1 MVYVIG
7 RGNGDMSLDLF
18 VFIHSVGLPI
28 ASACIGG
35 YFVFLTLKYILAGV
49 TSSINSIS
57 SIITQLEQRVDTMNT
72 QLQRIDIKVTHSL
85 GLEPDY
91 DRIARAEKADNR
103 KD

>member
-1 MVYVIG
+1 M
-7 RGNGDMSLDLF
+7 
-18 VFIHSVGLPI
+18 GLPI

-49 TSSINSIS
+49 TSSINGIAN
-57 SIITQLEQRVDTMNT
+57 IITQLEQRVDNMNT
-72 QLQRIDIKVTHSL
+72 QLQRIDIKITHSL

-91 DRIARAEKADNR
+91 DRIARAEKSDNR

>member
-1 MVYVIG
+1 V
-7 RGNGDMSLDLF
+7 SLDLF

-49 TSSINSIS
+49 TSSINGIAN
-57 SIITQLEQRVDTMNT
+57 IITQLEQRVDNMNT
-72 QLQRIDIKVTHSL
+72 QLQRIDIKITHSL

-91 DRIARAEKADNR
+91 DRIARAEKSDNR

>member
-1 MVYVIG
+1 
-7 RGNGDMSLDLF
+7 

-49 TSSINSIS
+49 TSSINGIAN
-57 SIITQLEQRVDTMNT
+57 IITQLEQRVDNMNT
-72 QLQRIDIKVTHSL
+72 QLQRIDIKITHSL

-91 DRIARAEKADNR
+91 DRIARAEKSDNR

>member
-1 MVYVIG
+1 
-7 RGNGDMSLDLF
+7 MSLDLF

-91 DRIARAEKADNR
+91 ERIARAEKADNR

>member
-1 MVYVIG
+1 
-7 RGNGDMSLDLF
+7 MSLDLF

-49 TSSINSIS
+49 TSSINGIAN
-57 SIITQLEQRVDTMNT
+57 IITQLEQRVDNMNT

-91 DRIARAEKADNR
+91 DRIARAEKSDNR

>member
-1 MVYVIG
+1 M
-7 RGNGDMSLDLF
+7 
-18 VFIHSVGLPI
+18 FIHSVGLPI

-49 TSSINSIS
+49 TSSINGIAN
-57 SIITQLEQRVDTMNT
+57 IITQLEQRVDNMNT
-72 QLQRIDIKVTHSL
+72 QLQRIDIKITHSL

-91 DRIARAEKADNR
+91 DRIARAEKSDNR

>member
-1 MVYVIG
+1 
-7 RGNGDMSLDLF
+7 MSLDLF

-49 TSSINSIS
+49 TSSINGIAN
-57 SIITQLEQRVDTMNT
+57 IITQLEQRVDNMNT
-72 QLQRIDIKVTHSL
+72 QLQRIDIKITHSL

-91 DRIARAEKADNR
+91 DRIARAEKSDNR

>member
-1 MVYVIG
+1 
-7 RGNGDMSLDLF
+7 MSLDLF

-49 TSSINSIS
+49 TSSINGIAN
-57 SIITQLEQRVDTMNT
+57 IITQLEQRVDNMNT
-72 QLQRIDIKVTHSL
+72 QLQRIDIKITHSL

>member
-1 MVYVIG
+1 
-7 RGNGDMSLDLF
+7 MSFDLF

-28 ASACIGG
+28 ASACLGG
-35 YFVFLTLKYILAGV
+35 YFVYLTLKYILAGV
-49 TSSINSIS
+49 TSSINGIAN
-57 SIITQLEQRVDTMNT
+57 IITQLEHRIDTMNT

-91 DRIARAEKADNR
+91 ERIARAEKADNR